1 MSHWICS
8 WTCRSRSFL
17 QLITRNHGQ
26 GFDLKS
32 KSGYHWLI
40 NEPSERSLV
49 GSRTRQS
56 NWKTLASSKLLVT
69 QLRQTNGRGI
79 LNVPQ
84 QTSDIKFL
92 LMLKPSRSANV
103 VIFYGETSGIH
114 RIEVNSVRGIWF
126 ARRRSRCPQ
135 ADRNH
140 AVVEPFWINPF
151 EVSWTIKTILSINIL
166 YLFIIK

>member
-1 MSHWICS
+1 MAAVFSMFHSKQVISSFCS
-8 WTCRSRSFL
+8 WVGANSSTVRSVLGLIWPVPHPTNLLQILRSV
-17 QLITRNHGQ
+17 HC
-26 GFDLKS
+26 KS
-32 KSGYHWLI
+32 S
-40 NEPSERSLV
+40 
-49 GSRTRQS
+49 
-56 NWKTLASSKLLVT
+56 
-69 QLRQTNGRGI
+69 
-79 LNVPQ
+79 
-84 QTSDIKFL
+84 
-92 LMLKPSRSANV
+92 LKPSRSANV
-103 VIFYGETSGIH
+103 VTFYGETSGIH